1 MPDMKESLAP
11 DVSSPRS
18 LMSVSRVSLV
28 SPPTGAGG
36 PGDNHTRTLGT
47 SLLVTLS
54 CHSVLSPNANAFNK
68 ANAALKKADGK
79 YAS

>member
-1 MPDMKESLAP
+1 MKESLAP

-18 LMSVSRVSLV
+18 LMSVSRV